1 MLQEEWKCA
10 NTEFDWDVKR
20 GIENTV
26 YKKSCPLRRMS
37 LGGELTVLNT
47 TKINCINKN
56 INTKLATLDISYFN
70 NLKRGNRRFISDA
83 FNTIPLL
90 SNNSK
95 K

>member
-1 MLQEEWKCA
+1 
-10 NTEFDWDVKR
+10 
-20 GIENTV
+20 
-26 YKKSCPLRRMS
+26 MS